1 MDEKEWNDSVG
12 TIMAL
17 ALRYWDVYDFTHYE
31 KDQVEEH
38 YISLHASRRDVKLT
52 YRWGNS
58 NNPIQIL

>member
-52 YRWGNS
+52 Y
-58 NNPIQIL
+58 